1 MLYLYMYVNVNA
13 YEPVSS
19 IQSQCLAILCI
30 LQVIR
35 TAPLTH
41 WSNCLDVSEGT
52 PLIAVGVNGKW

>member
-1 MLYLYMYVNVNA
+1 MYVNVNA

-19 IQSQCLAILCI
+19 VPSQCLAILCI
-30 LQVIR
+30 FQVIR

>member
-1 MLYLYMYVNVNA
+1 MYVNVNA

-19 IQSQCLAILCI
+19 IPSQCLAILCI

-41 WSNCLDVSEGT
+41 WSNCLDVSEGI